1 MTKQDLL
8 NGQAF
13 EFDNQEFS
21 EWNGTDHVDSGWIEF
36 SPKLDSF
43 LIFFNNSLIH
53 SVKTFSASQKRL
65 DKLFTKWNLDFTET
79 EI

>member
-8 NGQAF
+8 NGQIF
-13 EFDNQEFS
+13 EFDNQEFN
-21 EWNGTDHVDSGWIEF
+21 EWNGTDDVDAGWIEF
-36 SPKLDSF
+36 SPKLNSF

-53 SVKTFSASQKRL
+53 SVKTFSASQK
-65 DKLFTKWNLDFTET
+65 KLNFLFAKWNLQFTET